1 MSKCKRALSLLL
13 VVLMMLSLLPVS
25 ALADDGRDTYSIVIK
40 YVFRDS
46 DETAAPSWTATVSK
60 GSNLDIDQTSP
71 VVLGY
76 EPDQKAI
83 VESLTNIQNDV
94 TYTVRY
100 SPALVNFTVNHHRQN
115 LNDDKYDVDIP
126 VETETKAGYT
136 QSAVG
141 KLAKSYTGFTALLY
155 DETTKIAADGSTV
168 IDIYY
173 DRNYYLLS
181 VDLDG
186 GYGAEPVYARYGADV
201 SISNP
206 TKPGYTFSGWDKA
219 VPSTMPAENM
229 TLTAK
234 WTAGNSAKVTVVI
247 WGENANNE
255 QYSYIESFETSGK
268 PDEKFSYNH
277 QSGFACYGLSANATP
292 STPDTEALK
301 YFTKLGLENNTIYY
315 FDDNGSNSDG
325 DKYYL
330 YYYGQFYL
338 YSDKPS
344 NNIGDQLD
352 KTKCD
357 EGLGHRTDYF
367 YKYKAK
373 ITCGNSHSE
382 VMDSSLWKLVKSETP
397 TVAADGST
405 VVNVYYDR
413 IEKNLHFRKT
423 NSSKDDYG
431 TITAKWG
438 ANIDSEYKAVLNKA
452 NNNSFWS
459 EKSNGNQPYT
469 NYIGI
474 MPTTDKTYY
483 NSGKSGDEGV
493 MSYYFEKVD
502 GGYPETAGFT
512 VTGVGG
518 FGVTEEDYYEFEGF
532 TFSSDDST
540 GIGSSCKGATFYY
553 IRNSY
558 SLVFYNGT
566 AKEKEI
572 TVKYEKG
579 LGGYN
584 YTPTMPTN
592 LYEVGSHVFAGWYL
606 NPECTGDEYKLNE
619 HTMPAANL
627 ILYAKWVPISH
638 TVRTFL
644 TEDDLGGTPRNSF
657 TVPHG
662 SAVENPPA
670 KPTNGNY
677 TFVGWFYKENGVEK
691 AFDFSMAITKDLDL
705 YAKWSSN
712 VLVAYTIKY
721 QYEGTDIADV
731 TTGSALA
738 GTSRTF
744 DAKGGDDL
752 YTAYRDGYFPE
763 TSSHNMQM
771 SIIDGENVYIF
782 KYKKLPAVPYTVKY
796 VDAETGEE
804 LINAK
809 TVSDNSKAVVTEKY
823 VVISGHMPDAA
834 YKRLVVSADEP
845 EKNVIIFYYTKDMK
859 HALVT
864 VNHWIQTPDGKSYLE
879 YKTKT
884 FTGNINDKY
893 KEDALTISGF
903 TYNQTPANPLE
914 GHAPLQSGTLTENG
928 LELNLYYDRISYK
941 YVVKHVDADTNE
953 LIEAE
958 TTASARYGSTVY
970 GSLKN
975 FDGYTPADEK
985 TTQKQLVITDNEDT
999 NVITFYYYQCFYVGH
1014 VQSGTLDRTDKL
1026 RVATN
1031 KNFNLTAQVTKGYL
1045 YGGAFDAATCGKSDV
1060 HIFSGSENAL
1070 GFTPEKGKTY
1080 YIWEVDQKYLTP
1092 KTASVWR
1099 HVDGKET
1106 ITRVYLMTAVDRLLY
1121 QEVGFNMISNNNSP
1135 NPCERDRE
1143 NVAYGLVDVMKNGK
1157 LSHQFYVLDGYLNMT
1172 SSGEAKEHDDGYI
1185 GMYKLSDNEFND
1197 LKTTPVIYQPYWI
1210 TLDGIK
1216 VTGTQQRTCTYN
1228 NPPARMVG
1236 CVNNNAVSS
1245 CAPVASASTRSLKF
1259 IASCSYD
1266 ADPNGVEIPEET
1278 GFTVTVNDNGST
1290 YNITANKGDDIT
1302 GKLSYAGAD
1311 GKLFAG
1317 WFTDENCTVPADLSN
1332 VQEDM
1337 TVYAKYVSDSLLQFK
1352 FVQQRLF
1359 GSKVYM
1365 FTSIDSTD
1373 FKDVGFVVNGVQ
1385 TSADYIG
1392 SKYSGYSA
1400 RLLFGSSVG
1409 KDAKLVVGSSST
1421 KGMSKGDTLTVTP
1434 YWVTADG
1441 TTVYGTARMLTYG
1454 RFGTLG

>member
-25 ALADDGRDTYSIVIK
+25 ALADDGRGTYSIVIN

-60 GSNLDIDQTSP
+60 GSNLDINQTSP
-71 VVLGY
+71 AVLGY

-94 TYTVRY
+94 TYTVKY

-126 VETETKAGYT
+126 VETETKTGYT

-181 VDLDG
+181 VDLKG
-186 GYGAEPVYARYGADV
+186 GYGAEPVYARYGAPI
-201 SISNP
+201 SIADP
-206 TKPGYTFSGWDKA
+206 EKAGYTFGGWDKD
-219 VPSTMPAENM
+219 VPTTMPAENM
-229 TLTAK
+229 TLTANWNAK
-234 WTAGNSAKVTVVI
+234 DSVNYTVVFWYENSNDSDYSYAGSVTKSAAPGTSVNSVTFQNENFDGRDGDHFKYNSAKAEPVTVA
-247 WGENANNE
+247 G
-255 QYSYIESFETSGK
+255 
-268 PDEKFSYNH
+268 
-277 QSGFACYGLSANATP
+277 
-292 STPDTEALK
+292 
-301 YFTKLGLENNTIYY
+301 
-315 FDDNGSNSDG
+315 
-325 DKYYL
+325 
-330 YYYGQFYL
+330 
-338 YSDKPS
+338 
-344 NNIGDQLD
+344 
-352 KTKCD
+352 
-357 EGLGHRTDYF
+357 
-367 YKYKAK
+367 
-373 ITCGNSHSE
+373 
-382 VMDSSLWKLVKSETP
+382 
-397 TVAADGST
+397 DGST
-405 VVNVYYDR
+405 VLNVYFTRNTYILKFTDGT
-413 IEKNLHFRKT
+413 EKVLTCTKEEHKHT
-423 NSSKDDYG
+423 YNSSYSTGGFIGIGATKHYIGGCYPAGNANAETGGGKKGEEICGKEEHSHKNSCYG
-431 TITAKWG
+431 TQPKVVKQITAKYEQDIHSNFPIKDGNKTIWWTVPSG
-438 ANIDSEYKAVLNKA
+438 CKSFEEGNYLGSID
-452 NNNSFWS
+452 
-459 EKSNGNQPYT
+459 
-469 NYIGI
+469 I
-474 MPTTDKTYY
+474 MPGEDITFTKY
-483 NSGKSGDEGV
+483 NSQSGAKLYYYVETLNGASGQKSYNGRNYDLYKEIDLVDSGIVLTYKEEFHPILGFKQGD
-493 MSYYFEKVD
+493 SNPNLPVD
-502 GGYPETAGFT
+502 GSVSVQKENYL
-512 VTGVGG
+512 
-518 FGVTEEDYYEFEGF
+518 YY
-532 TFSSDDST
+532 T
-540 GIGSSCKGATFYY
+540 
-553 IRNSY
+553 RNSY
-558 SLVFYNGT
+558 NLKFFNVNTELKDQQKSVQFEAALKDYNFVPSYPTGLEEN
-566 AKEKEI
+566 A
-572 TVKYEKG
+572 YEFG
-579 LGGYN
+579 
-584 YTPTMPTN
+584 
-592 LYEVGSHVFAGWYL
+592 GWYTSPGCYDGSEV
-606 NPECTGDEYKLNE
+606 NWDSM
-619 HTMPAANL
+619 TMPAGDL
-627 ILYAKWVPISH
+627 MLYAKWTPKTH
-638 TVRTFL
+638 TVRTFR
-644 TEDDLGGTPRNSF
+644 TEGGELINTWANVAHRS
-657 TVPHG
+657 TID
-662 SAVENPPA
+662 
-670 KPTNGNY
+670 KPTDPENGHY

-721 QYEGTDIADV
+721 QYDGTDIADV

-752 YTAYRDGYFPE
+752 YTAYREGYFPE

-771 SIIDGENVYIF
+771 SIDGENVYIF

-823 VVISGHMPDAA
+823 VVISGYMPDAA

-884 FTGNINDKY
+884 FTGNINDEY

-1045 YGGAFDAATCGKSDV
+1045 YGGAFSNAACDKDHVQKFKDGK
-1060 HIFSGSENAL
+1060 NAL

-1099 HVDGKET
+1099 HVDGTET
-1106 ITRVYLMTAVDRLLY
+1106 VTRVYLMTAVDRLLY

-1135 NPCERDRE
+1135 NPCERDGE

-1197 LKTTPVIYQPYWI
+1197 LKTTPVTYQPYWI

-1216 VTGTQQRTCTYN
+1216 VTGTQQRTCTYKD
-1228 NPPARMVG
+1228 PPARMVDWKNKD
-1236 CVNNNAVSS
+1236 VVSS

-1290 YNITANKGDDIT
+1290 YDITANKGDDIT

-1359 GSKVYM
+1359 GSKVYL

-1373 FKDVGFVVNGVQ
+1373 FKDVGFVLNGEQ
-1385 TSADYIG
+1385 TSANYIG

-1421 KGMSKGDTLTVTP
+1421 KGMSRGDTLTVTP